1 MSADD
6 RSRLLPILASIVRQL
21 LSLAE
26 LVKEA
31 GEVLRLA
38 RTEEELIRK

>member
-1 MSADD
+1 VSADD
-6 RSRLLPILASIVRQL
+6 KKRMLVLVSSIVRQL
-21 LSLAE
+21 LSMAE